1 MRTMSVTCLILPA
14 VMHLSRGHLSSWLRS
29 RIGERRLNDG
39 AGCAKQQTAHGRSGA
54 AARANVHPGCKV
66 QTLTHRWL
74 SRLPTEAEVLST
86 PHRSGNQTGI
96 LRGTQEQVL
105 TEWQAWSYMHL
116 TWFSSQFTKG
126 EYALDWAKNQV
137 FDIGNDETTIEST
150 HGGWTDLARI
160 NYRLLWCHFCRDE
173 ALTVIRNSL
182 KGQVME
188 ETLQRVRAFQR
199 AVESSTDE
207 ASAATKAAKS

>member
-39 AGCAKQQTAHGRSGA
+39 AGCAKQPTAHGRSGA
-54 AARANVHPGCKV
+54 AARANAHPGCKV

-105 TEWQAWSYMHL
+105 TEWQAWSYMLL

-126 EYALDWAKNQV
+126 EYALDWAKSQV
-137 FDIGNDETTIEST
+137 IHIGNDETTVEST

-160 NYRLLWCHFCRDE
+160 NAQLQI
-173 ALTVIRNSL
+173 ALVSFL
-182 KGQVME
+182 
-188 ETLQRVRAFQR
+188 
-199 AVESSTDE
+199 S
-207 ASAATKAAKS
+207 